1 MVPIENKKRNVD
13 EKQVSTCFTSSDIT
27 DETGRSCA
35 GTFDSVVCT
44 CSLHCQT
51 KNKIGKSISSRYPG
65 QLLEFVLYG
74 RRKKT
79 RNQEAVWYIP

>member
-51 KNKIGKSISSRYPG
+51 KNKIGR
-65 QLLEFVLYG
+65 
-74 RRKKT
+74 
-79 RNQEAVWYIP
+79 

>member
-27 DETGRSCA
+27 VETGRSCA

-51 KNKIGKSISSRYPG
+51 KNKIGRYPG
-65 QLLEFVLYG
+65 QLFEFVLYG
-74 RRKKT
+74 RRKKDKKPGGCLVHT
-79 RNQEAVWYIP
+79 LV